1 MQSEFWHQRW
11 KDNLIGFH
19 QHEINVHLKVFWD
32 MLPVKPGDQVLVP
45 LCGKSRDMLWL
56 AERHPVTGVELSPLA
71 VEDFFR
77 ENELEPEQ
85 YRAGAFS
92 IYESGKIKLLCGD
105 FFDLNPGQLGQVR
118 AVYDRASLIA
128 LPAAMRRA
136 FAARLSGLL
145 SRPVSML
152 LVTLEYDQQQMN
164 GPPFSVE
171 EGEVR
176 ELFEANW
183 SVQLLH
189 VEDVLATESK
199 FRERGLS
206 RLAEKIYLLER
217 R

>member
-1 MQSEFWHQRW
+1 MESEFWHQRW
-11 KDNLIGFH
+11 KGNLIGFH
-19 QHEINVHLKVFWD
+19 QHEINIHLKAFWD
-32 MLPVKPGDQVLVP
+32 KLPVKPGDRVLVP

-56 AERHPVTGVELSPLA
+56 AEQHPVTGVELSPVA

-77 ENELEPEQ
+77 ENDLDPDR
-85 YRAGAFS
+85 YRQGAFPVC
-92 IYESGKIKLLCGD
+92 ESGNLKLLCGD
-105 FFDLNPGQLGQVR
+105 FFDLQPEQLGQVC

-128 LPAAMRRA
+128 LPADMRRA
-136 FAARLSGLL
+136 FVAKLTSLL

-152 LVTLEYDQQQMN
+152 LVTLEYEQQQMG

-176 ELFEANW
+176 EMFEANW

-189 VEDVLATESK
+189 EEDVLATESK

-206 RLAEKIYLLER
+206 HLSEKIYLLER